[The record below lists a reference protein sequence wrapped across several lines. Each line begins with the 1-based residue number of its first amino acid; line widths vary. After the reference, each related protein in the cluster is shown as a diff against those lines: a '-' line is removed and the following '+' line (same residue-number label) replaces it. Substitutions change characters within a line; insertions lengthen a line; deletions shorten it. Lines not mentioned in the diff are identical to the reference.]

1 MDLSGAPT
9 EATARYRAVRNTADR
24 TYRCILGTANGQLAS
39 LTGREVMDLGAEEE
53 LVLVRGKHARRV
65 RRYDPATHPNHALA
79 TLAATASTR

>member
-1 MDLSGAPT
+1 MPNGDADGILANCDTTVLVSAPNDPQ
-9 EATARYRAVRNTADR
+9 TAGYFALR
-24 TYRCILGTANGQLAS
+24 TGMEVY
-39 LTGREVMDLGAEEE
+39 EVMALRAEEE